1 MVIPVYLF
9 TGFLESGKTTLIQDT
24 LCDPSFHDGEKTLL
38 LVCEDGFIEYDE
50 AKMRNANTS
59 IVKIEEEDALT
70 TSLLNYY
77 QQIYKPNRIMIEFN
91 GMWSVKRFFNMEL
104 PSEWLIVQ
112 ILSTVDASTFTSYM
126 NNMRSIFYEQL
137 FASEVVIF
145 NRCSNDM
152 KKTYLRTNLKA
163 INPRAQ
169 LIYETV
175 DGQINTLK
183 EEELPFDKKANKM
196 VIADDDYGLWYMDA
210 LDHPDDYEGKTITVK
225 GMVVKDAQCKANEF
239 LIGRRA
245 MVCCADDT
253 QMIGV
258 LCKSDKTLSLV
269 PNEWVMVSGIAHS
282 CFDEEYQG
290 NLIEIEVSDI
300 VSCDALKDEFVYFS

>member
-38 LVCEDGFIEYDE
+38 IVCEDGFVEYE
-50 AKMRNANTS
+50 RNKMIDANTI
-59 IVKIEEEDALT
+59 IVHIEEEEELT
-70 TSLLNYY
+70 TSLCHHY
-77 QQIYKPNRIMIEFN
+77 QSLYQPNRIMIEFN
-91 GMWSVKRFFNMEL
+91 GMWSVKRFFAMEL
-104 PSEWLIVQ
+104 PQEWLIVQ
-112 ILSTVDASTFTSYM
+112 ILTTVDASTFTSYM
-126 NNMRSIFYEQL
+126 NNMRSLFYEQL
-137 FASEVVIF
+137 FASEVIIF
-145 NRCSNDM
+145 NRCNENT
-152 KKTYLRTNLKA
+152 KKTILRTNVKA

-183 EEELPFDKKANKM
+183 DDELPFDKQANAM
-196 VIADDDYGLWYMDA
+196 IIADDDYGLWYMDA
-210 LDHPDDYEGKTITVK
+210 LDHPDDYEGKKITIK
-225 GMVVKDAQCKANEF
+225 GMVVRDAQFKEHEF

-258 LCKSDKTLSLV
+258 LCKHEKASTLI
-269 PNEWVMVSGIAHS
+269 PNEWIVVSGIAHS

-290 NLIEIEVSDI
+290 NLIEIEVDTMT
-300 VSCDALKDEFVYFS
+300 SCDPMEDEFVYFS